1 MWVYL
6 LAYWCLG
13 LTPNRCPLGIKCNP
27 LVSLHPTPSTFHPPP
42 APSLT
47 PAALPRIG
55 RASPEHPPSCNRPQR
70 HLAAVHAPIKSP
82 SENPSR
88 ILRDSCRNLTG
99 KGRRWRLKQKNKPK
113 CGGDCYGLLRP
124 KLLTL
129 KPQSLRP
136 QFHMT

>member
-82 SENPSR
+82 SENPPR
-88 ILRDSCRNLTG
+88 ILQESCGNPAGILQESDG
-99 KGRRWRLKQKNKPK
+99 KGASMEIKTEKQAQVW
-113 CGGDCYGLLRP
+113 GRLLRP
-124 KLLTL
+124 LTAEVVN
-129 KPQSLRP
+129 S
-136 QFHMT
+136 